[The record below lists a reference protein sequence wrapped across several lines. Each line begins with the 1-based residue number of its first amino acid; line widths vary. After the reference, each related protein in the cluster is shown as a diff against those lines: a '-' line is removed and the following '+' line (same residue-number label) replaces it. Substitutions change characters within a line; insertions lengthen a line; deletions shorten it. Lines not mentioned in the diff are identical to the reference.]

1 MYDKHAVWCQCSAIT
16 YFVLGLSIFSSSM
29 IWSHDSLW
37 GILFL
42 SLGLV
47 RFCNAEHAPIF
58 GISIDWWVFIN
69 NKTSAFV
76 IGLIGWRTLWWY
88 LLPVC
93 IAIPHRQ
100 ELLLPAFVLLQLLHG
115 TIDFTTLYAVVK
127 NVPIRIVGKSM
138 ASKEQK
144 MRFAQFSIQ
153 NVLEALVLWNYRCSQ
168 RFPFTFRTK
177 PVVCSCF
184 GVCLA
189 IVYCHLYV
197 SPTKVSQNSIIT
209 KGGHGVAASLTAA
222 VACEICASTLTS
234 LDMESSFGE

>member
-1 MYDKHAVWCQCSAIT
+1 MYDKHAVWCQCSAII
-16 YFVLGLSIFSSSM
+16 YFVLALSIFSSSI

-37 GILFL
+37 GILFI

-58 GISIDWWVFIN
+58 GISINWWVFIN
-69 NKTSAFV
+69 DKTSAFV

-88 LLPVC
+88 FLPVC
-93 IAIPHRQ
+93 VAIPHRT
-100 ELLLPAFVLLQLLHG
+100 ELLLPAFVLLQFLSG
-115 TIDFTTLYAVVK
+115 TFDLTPVYALAK
-127 NVPIRIVGKSM
+127 NIKIPIVGKSM
-138 ASKEQK
+138 DSKEQK

-153 NVLEALVLWNYRCSQ
+153 QILEALILWNYRCSQ
-168 RFPFTFRTK
+168 RFPFTLRMK
-177 PVVCSCF
+177 PVLCSF
-184 GVCLA
+184 LGIGLA
-189 IVYCHLYV
+189 VVYGHFYV
-197 SPTKVSQNSIIT
+197 SPTKVSRNSVIT